1 MATVI
6 TSECINCGACEP
18 ECPNTAI
25 YAGGVDWELGG
36 AKHPALAA
44 DIFYIVPDKCTEC
57 VGFFDREAC
66 AVVCPVDC
74 CIPDPQ
80 RPETEDALLARARQ
94 LHPERTFPAEFPS
107 RFRTAGETAPAPPA
121 AATPPPKAPE
131 VPVQP
136 KPPAAEPA
144 AVTSAPAPQAPAT
157 PTPAAPVIAAHAE
170 PAPVPKPEPKPAAQ
184 APVQAKPPPPAPR
197 KDSPAAEQVAKPA
210 QPAAAEPEQGP
221 VPPLET
227 FEIPIDCF
235 RCGHQYTVP
244 FKHVRTGVVHFCP
257 ACHGSFVVT
266 RSLHGHIDT
275 AARRVYAE
283 LCREAEVSKA
293 RSAEARQAL
302 AERVRGRLDAFVDE
316 LRESAKQFRP
326 PGAPRKR
333 AGIFG

>member
-25 YAGGVDWELGG
+25 YAGGVDWELNG

-80 RPETEDALLARARQ
+80 RPETEDVLMARARQ
-94 LHPERTFPAEFPS
+94 LHPDQTFPDAFPS
-107 RFRTAGETAPAPPA
+107 RFRQTGAATPSPPPAPAAAQPPSATEPPASATPPVVEPTVSAPPPASPEPPVPSAAAVAPAP
-121 AATPPPKAPE
+121 TPPPE
-131 VPVQP
+131 PVAQPQARP
-136 KPPAAEPA
+136 KPPPAPPKERPAPAAAAEPA
-144 AVTSAPAPQAPAT
+144 AEA
-157 PTPAAPVIAAHAE
+157 
-170 PAPVPKPEPKPAAQ
+170 AAQ
-184 APVQAKPPPPAPR
+184 TVQP
-197 KDSPAAEQVAKPA
+197 D
-210 QPAAAEPEQGP
+210 
-221 VPPLET
+221 VPPLDT

-244 FKHVRTGVVHFCP
+244 FKHFRTGIVHFCP

-266 RSLHGHIDT
+266 RSAHGHVHD
-275 AARRVYAE
+275 AAHRVYAE
-283 LCREAEVSKA
+283 LCREVEVSAA

-302 AERVRGRLDAFVDE
+302 AERVRGRLDAFADE
-316 LRESAKQFRP
+316 LRQSTKQFRP